1 MRAVSNNNEVSMK
14 IALIEPFMAGSHA
27 RWAREY
33 ADRSRHQVEIF
44 ALEGRH
50 WKWRMHGGA
59 VTLAREFLG
68 ADFRPDVLLAT
79 DMLDLTIFLALTR
92 RQTSGIPAAIYFH
105 ENQLTYPWSPTDA
118 DIHNQRD
125 AHYAFINYT
134 SALTADKVLF
144 NSNYHRLSFLAQLPK
159 FLKSFPDAHEVASV
173 KHIEKK
179 SQTLSL
185 GLDLKQFDAYRPTI
199 SCAGHHRPPL
209 ILWNHRWEYDKNP
222 EDFFQALYRLEENG
236 IAYEL
241 AVLGESYSTSP
252 AIYAEARQRLRHRI
266 IHWGFVE
273 EFSDYAGWLWRADIL
288 PVTSIHDFFGV
299 SVVQALYC
307 GCRPLLPQRLAY
319 PEHINHDDHQQCFY
333 NDFDDLVM
341 RLSKLCQNVD
351 EESIDAL
358 RAHVARYDWDEMVSL
373 YDDVLEGLTV
383 T

>member
-1 MRAVSNNNEVSMK
+1 MK
-14 IALIEPFMAGSHA
+14 IALLEPFMTGSHA
-27 RWAREY
+27 SWAREY
-33 ADRSRHQVEIF
+33 ADRSRHQIEIF

-59 VTLAREFLG
+59 VTLARKFLA

-79 DMLDLTIFLALTR
+79 DMLDLTTFLALTR
-92 RQTSGIPAAIYFH
+92 HVTARVRTAIYFH

-125 AHYAFINYT
+125 AHYAFINYA
-134 SALTADKVLF
+134 SALVADKVLF
-144 NSNYHRLSFLAQLPK
+144 NSNYHRLSFLAQLPD
-159 FLKSFPDAHEVASV
+159 FLKSFPDAHEIESV
-173 KHIEKK
+173 KQIEKK

-185 GLDLKQFDAYRPTI
+185 GLDLKQFDAYRPAR
-199 SCAGHHRPPL
+199 SCAGNRPPL

-222 EDFFQALYRLEENG
+222 EDFFQVLYRLEENK

-307 GCRPLLPQRLAY
+307 GCRPLMPQRLAY
-319 PEHINHDDHQQCFY
+319 PEHISPEYHEECFY
-333 NDFDDLVM
+333 TDFDDLVV
-341 RLSKLCQNVD
+341 RLSKLCQRV
-351 EESIDAL
+351 EKESIDAL
-358 RAHVARYDWDEMVSL
+358 RADVAHYDWDDMAPL
-373 YDDVLEGLTV
+373 YDAVLEGLTS